1 MSDIKVKINEETGKA
16 GIYTPYNPEFVKL
29 IKNIGGARWNGE
41 CWVIPAT
48 EIDIARE
55 YMLDVYGES
64 DISVGENVTI
74 KITAKETL
82 SKERSDVVFANK
94 VLARAWSRD
103 GGARVGADVTLL
115 EGEIDSGGSR
125 NRWDS
130 VVYEG
135 AVFLLRNV
143 NTKVL
148 EKEDKSKFDVEAVT
162 EQVIDKSAL
171 KAEKEK
177 LLKRIAEIDKLLDE
191 HQ

>member
-1 MSDIKVKINEETGKA
+1 MGNIKVKINEETGKA

-48 EIDIARE
+48 EIDVARD

-74 KITAKETL
+74 KITAKETI

-94 VLARAWSRD
+94 ILARAWSRD
-103 GGARVGADVTLL
+103 GGARVGTDVTLL
-115 EGEIDSGGSR
+115 DGEIDSGGSR

-143 NTKVL
+143 NVKVL
-148 EKEDKSKFDVEAVT
+148 EKEDQSKFEIEIIT
-162 EQVIDKSAL
+162 EQMIDRSAL
-171 KAEKEK
+171 RAEKAK
-177 LLKRIAEIDKLLDE
+177 LLKRIAEINKLLDE